1 MNLKS
6 ILLCM
11 LMLPLAIT
19 AASAQNAT
27 SDKIK
32 PRWIHK
38 LPKATN
44 DTFSYELITTSSAS
58 LNAARDNALTELI
71 SSTGLA
77 NGVVVSSEWHSNE
90 QLSQVWENGKL
101 AERITNDAQTITS
114 TKGEEV
120 KLYISNIDEYWRRDK
135 QGIYHLT
142 RLYAKSRV
150 GATAR
155 FDNVE
160 LTTKY
165 GMRGLWRSMII
176 PGWGQFH
183 KGCNLKGGLILGG
196 SAALATGIIYTETMR
211 NDYMRKINT
220 THSAEHKLTYATRSD
235 NFAMGRNICIGA
247 LGALYIYNL
256 IDAIAAPGARY
267 VKIKRGHKGAS
278 YAFAPTVVDGENP
291 AVAMAIMF

>member
-6 ILLCM
+6 ALLCT
-11 LMLPLAIT
+11 LMLPLVIT
-19 AASAQNAT
+19 AASAQNTT
-27 SDKIK
+27 SDKVK
-32 PRWIHK
+32 PQWIHK

-44 DTFSYELITTSSAS
+44 HTFHYEVVTTSSSS
-58 LNAARDNALTELI
+58 LNVARKNALTELI

-77 NGVVVSSEWHSNE
+77 NGVIISSEWHSNE

-101 AERITNDAQTITS
+101 SEQITHNTTTIAS
-114 TKGEEV
+114 TKSEEV
-120 KLYISNIDEYWRRDK
+120 KLYISSIDEYWRRDK

-142 RLYAKSRV
+142 RLYAKSKI

-165 GMRGLWRSMII
+165 GLRGLWRSLII

-183 KGCNLKGGLILGG
+183 KGNNLKGGLILGG

-211 NDYMRKINT
+211 NDYIRKINT
-220 THSAEHKLTYATRSD
+220 THSAEHKLSYATRSD

-247 LGALYIYNL
+247 LGALYVYNL
-256 IDAIAAPGARY
+256 IDAIVAPGARY
-267 VKIKRGHKGAS
+267 VKIKRSYNGAS
-278 YAFAPTVVDGENP
+278 YAVAPLLVDGENP
-291 AVAMAIMF
+291 AVAMAITF

>member
-11 LMLPLAIT
+11 LMLLLVIT

-27 SDKIK
+27 SDKVQ

-38 LPKATN
+38 LPKTTN
-44 DTFSYELITTSSAS
+44 NTFNYELITTSSSS
-58 LNAARDNALTELI
+58 LNEARNNALTELI
-71 SSTGLA
+71 ASTGLA
-77 NGVVVSSEWHSNE
+77 SGVIVSSERNSNE
-90 QLSQVWENGKL
+90 QLSQVWENGRL
-101 AERITNDAQTITS
+101 TEQITNYAQTLTS
-114 TKGEEV
+114 IQSEEV
-120 KLYISNIDEYWRRDK
+120 KLYISSIDEYWRRDK

-142 RLYAKSRV
+142 RLYAKSKV
-150 GATAR
+150 GATVH

-165 GMRGLWRSMII
+165 GMRGLWRSLII

-183 KGCNLKGGLILGG
+183 KGSNLKGGMILGG
-196 SAALATGIIYTETMR
+196 CTALATGIIYTETMR
-211 NDYMRKINT
+211 NDYIRKINT

-267 VKIKRGHKGAS
+267 VKLKRSYKGAS
-278 YAFAPTVVDGENP
+278 YAVAPTVVDGENP
-291 AVAMAIMF
+291 AVAMAITF